1 MVSRLSTMGGI
12 GKRNTHALHT
22 QEEAMKPQ
30 RPKPIFAD
38 YFIYDNDDTMEHNFI
53 RYCEAQP
60 RWRND
65 CEQWREEHC
74 THSPAVIDTPFQVDT
89 HRLGRYTT
97 YLEGLFLGRAEVVAI
112 ILFFTVFYIFW
123 W

>member
-1 MVSRLSTMGGI
+1 
-12 GKRNTHALHT
+12 
-22 QEEAMKPQ
+22 MKPK

-38 YFIYDNDDTMEHNFI
+38 YFIYDNDDAMEHNFI

-60 RWRND
+60 RWRKD
-65 CEQWREEHC
+65 CEQWREEQN
-74 THSPAVIDTPFQVDT
+74 TPSPAVIEAPSQVYTPC
-89 HRLGRYTT
+89 LGWYDT

-112 ILFFTVFYIFW
+112 ILFCTVFYIFW